1 MLKVSEVI
9 IVEGRYDK
17 NLLSQIVDATIITTE
32 GFGIFK
38 DKDKQAMLRSLAER
52 RGLVILTDSDG
63 AGFVIRNFLK
73 GCVDPKYIKHAYIP
87 DILGKE
93 KRKTAPSREGKL
105 GVEGMSPEVIIS
117 ALEKAGVGAESSEQ
131 KDDEITKPYLYSLG
145 LFGGESSA
153 QKRKALQKALSLPEH
168 LSTNS
173 LTQILNI
180 VSTREEIERI
190 IANGQ

>member
-1 MLKVSEVI
+1 MLKVNEVI

-38 DKDKQAMLRSLAER
+38 DKEKQAMLRSLAER
-52 RGLVILTDSDG
+52 RGIVVLTDSDG

-87 DILGKE
+87 DIAGKE

-105 GVEGMSPEVIIS
+105 GVEGMSPEIIIS
-117 ALEKAGVGAESSEQ
+117 ALRNAEVGVPDSESKEA
-131 KDDEITKPYLYSLG
+131 EITKSYLYSLG
-145 LFGGESSA
+145 LFGGTDSA
-153 QKRKALQKALSLPEH
+153 AKRKALQKALSLPEH

-180 VSTREEIERI
+180 ISSRTEIESI
-190 IANGQ
+190 ISRDQ